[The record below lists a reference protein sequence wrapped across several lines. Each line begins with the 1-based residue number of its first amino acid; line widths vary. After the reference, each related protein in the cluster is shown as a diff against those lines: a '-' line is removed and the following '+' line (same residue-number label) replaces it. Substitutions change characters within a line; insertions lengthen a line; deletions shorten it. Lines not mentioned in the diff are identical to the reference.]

1 MARPSKSHQFAIYH
15 DPGIPTP
22 DATYIPNLDDS
33 IDEQREQ
40 EEKEDQKTNTV
51 EDCENVTLE
60 VDDDVGLTETT
71 DMSARQP

>member
-22 DATYIPNLDDS
+22 DSTYIPELDDS

-40 EEKEDQKTNTV
+40 EEKEDEERNTG
-51 EDCENVTLE
+51 EDGENVILE
-60 VDDDVGLTETT
+60 NDNDVGLTETT
-71 DMSARQP
+71 DVPARQP